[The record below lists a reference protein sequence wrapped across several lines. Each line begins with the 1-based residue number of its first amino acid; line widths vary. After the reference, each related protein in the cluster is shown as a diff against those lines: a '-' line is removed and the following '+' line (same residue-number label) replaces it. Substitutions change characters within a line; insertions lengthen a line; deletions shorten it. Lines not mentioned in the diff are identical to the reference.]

1 MRLAPFLAATA
12 LALVAVTAAAQ
23 QTAQPAGNGLGGLSD
38 TLNGLSDN
46 GQAAVEPPPAELAA
60 NTQQA
65 VAAEPATPA
74 PAEAQPPAG
83 TQPPA
88 ETTAETPPPAETP
101 PAPAPPSPA
110 PAPSPPPGRPPIAMP
125 PEPLTRPQLAE
136 LQAAATRGR
145 LLGVIERS
153 GRFATQDMLSRIPNP
168 DGAGISGWIAE
179 AEGNG
184 VAVTFY
190 ADTDAGPVTV
200 YRGTI
205 NGGRI
210 VARNVHV
217 SGTRP
222 PLNPIQAR
230 MAAARA
236 ATAAL
241 DHRPCGGDLFN
252 VFVVPPLTPDG
263 VIDVYQ
269 ISPQT
274 RPGFYPLG
282 GHFRTSVAPDGSVA
296 ATRGYTEACVDVPV
310 AIPAPGTRPAP
321 VAVTHL
327 MDPLPQDIHA
337 FMSAWTGHPFLVVAG
352 DPQRLF
358 AVTPDGIAEVP
369 REGPG
374 R

>member
-1 MRLAPFLAATA
+1 MRLAPLLSATA
-12 LALVAVTAAAQ
+12 LAFVAVAAAAHQ
-23 QTAQPAGNGLGGLSD
+23 SAPPPGNGLGGLSD
-38 TLNGLSDN
+38 TLNGLSDDN
-46 GQAAVEPPPAELAA
+46 RQAEAPPPPEA
-60 NTQQA
+60 NAQEP
-65 VAAEPATPA
+65 VVAEPA
-74 PAEAQPPAG
+74 
-83 TQPPA
+83 
-88 ETTAETPPPAETP
+88 
-101 PAPAPPSPA
+101 APAPSEPA
-110 PAPSPPPGRPPIAMP
+110 AEAPAQTETQPAGQEPAPSPPPAPTPATRPPLVMP
-125 PEPLTRPQLAE
+125 PEPLTRAQLAE

-153 GRFATQDMLSRIPNP
+153 GRFATQDMLSHVSDP
-168 DGAGISGWIAE
+168 DGAGITGWIAE

-190 ADTDAGPVTV
+190 ADTETGPVIV
-200 YRGTI
+200 YRVTI

-210 VARNVHV
+210 VDRDVHLA
-217 SGTRP
+217 GTRP
-222 PLNPIQAR
+222 PLNPLQAR

-241 DHRPCGGDLFN
+241 DHRPCGGDVFN

-263 VIDVYQ
+263 TIDVYQ

-274 RPGFYPLG
+274 RPGHYPLG
-282 GHFRTSVAPDGSVA
+282 GHFRTSIAADGSVA
-296 ATRGYTEACVDVPV
+296 ATRGYTNACVDVPV

-321 VAVTHL
+321 ITVTHL

-337 FMSAWTGHPFLVVAG
+337 FLSAWTGHPLIVVAG

-358 AVTPDGIAEVP
+358 AVTTEGIAEIP